1 MRNCF
6 NLIRNYKLEFLI
18 KAGIKEIKRKIWRE
32 KIKNSYSQNYEDL
45 IIDKLLNKKRGKY
58 LEIRAY
64 HPTRL
69 SNTYRFYKKGWRGIV
84 IEPNPEV
91 KFLFEKYRPRDK
103 YLGVGISNKNKKL
116 NYYQF
121 LIPALNT
128 FSKIN
133 ANQSIKK
140 GHKLVGVKKINTKN
154 IKEIAEKNI
163 DFLSVDTEGFDELIL
178 KSWPWNKYYPKVI
191 CVEDEGININYLLKN
206 KGYILKDKT
215 KSNSIYFQ
223 KLKPWDGRRQ

>member
-58 LEIRAY
+58 LEIGAY

-69 SNTYRFYKKGWRGIV
+69 SNTYRFYKNGWKGIV
-84 IEPNPEV
+84 AEPNPKV
-91 KFLFEKYRPRDK
+91 KFLFKKYRPRDK

-128 FSKIN
+128 FSKEEAEKN
-133 ANQSIKK
+133 VNN
-140 GHKLVGVKKINTKN
+140 GHKLEKTVKIKTIKVEEIIN
-154 IKEIAEKNI
+154 KNI

-191 CVEDEGININYLLKN
+191 CVEDGGKNINYLLKS
-206 KGYILKDKT
+206 KGYILKEKT